1 MQTYPA
7 VQPLPTSSETHPTRQ
22 RLLDAAYRVCAERGL
37 QGATTREIADA
48 ARVNEVTLFRHF
60 GNKEKLIAEL
70 FARSMASQL
79 EFLDDLEP
87 DANDIDRNLRRFAAR
102 FNEMLFANEALIRT
116 IITEGKRHPEQ
127 ARQVICESTKPMRQ
141 KLISYLVTAQ
151 QAGSVREDLEVEPMI
166 DAFTG
171 MLLAGML
178 HRTSPIKV
186 IEYPQETYVDTCVD
200 LFIRGIAATPPTG
213 HSSTPQVKPKSRRK
227 A

>member
-7 VQPLPTSSETHPTRQ
+7 VQPLSASSETLPTRQ

-79 EFLDDLEP
+79 EFLNDLEAE
-87 DANDIDRNLRRFAAR
+87 DNDLERDLRRFAAR

-141 KLISYLVTAQ
+141 KLISYLEAAQ
-151 QAGSVREDLEVEPMI
+151 NAGAVRRDLDVEPMI

-178 HRTSPIKV
+178 RRTSPIKV

-200 LFIRGIAATPPTG
+200 LFIRGIAAAPATG
-213 HSSTPQVKPKSRRK
+213 KPSKAQPQPKARRK
-227 A
+227 G